1 MVSPDGIGDDLAG
14 KTKALQAS
22 NCRHGFHDDRLSR
35 RNPVINLAM
44 PFEGVCLPFGGVKGS
59 VLGTMMDLMSGA
71 LTGANFGGEVKSL
84 YFDHSEPQNV
94 GHLFFAIRPDLFMAM
109 TDFEARMEEFN
120 RRIKALPRAAGCDEI
135 LMPGEPEA
143 RTEAKRRANGI
154 PVTDNVVADLAKIAE
169 KRGLPPLA
177 EHLE

>member
-1 MVSPDGIGDDLAG
+1 MRGEPIADGLALDVDG
-14 KTKALQAS
+14 NPTTDAAKA
-22 NCRHGFHDDRLSR
+22 
-35 RNPVINLAM
+35 
-44 PFEGVCLPFGGVKGS
+44 FEGVCLPFGGVKGS
-59 VLGTMMDLMSGA
+59 VLGTMMDLMSGV
-71 LTGANFGGEVKSL
+71 LTGANYGGDVKSL

-143 RTEAKRRANGI
+143 RTEARRAAEGI
-154 PVTDNVVADLAKIAE
+154 PVTDNVLADLTKVAEDRGIA
-169 KRGLPPLA
+169 PLSGA
-177 EHLE
+177 A